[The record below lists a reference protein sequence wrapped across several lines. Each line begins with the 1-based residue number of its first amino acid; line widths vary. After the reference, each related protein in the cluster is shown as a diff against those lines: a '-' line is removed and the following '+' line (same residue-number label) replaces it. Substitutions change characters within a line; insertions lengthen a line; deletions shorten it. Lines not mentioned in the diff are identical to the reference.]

1 MCSLELYS
9 RVNEALS
16 RLLVDNTET
25 ETVWSIGTT
34 NTSMD
39 EDNPPLILTD
49 PTIPE
54 EEETPPML
62 SNRTETINSTT
73 QFFSLTEVQ
82 PQNTERYSGVSI
94 TVAEEEQIS
103 LPETRSGVKRL
114 HDGSLNLSSS
124 CIDQSK
130 VVIVPVPSEHHQAYC
145 DAIPLGG
152 SAENIARIEPLQD
165 PIASISLPSPT
176 CTIQSFKNY
185 AGPYSFDANFTKLN
199 ESSKNRHWD
208 YSSLLSKLYIDMNK
222 SVQVEFNVGSSP
234 PCGLSIRAL
243 PVYSDANY
251 INEPVRRC
259 PNHASDTD
267 PSNENFLSHRQHL
280 IRVVGEDV
288 RYLEDPASNRL
299 SVAFPVVA
307 PAAGSELIS
316 KQIKFMCLGSDV
328 GGINRRPTKV
338 VFTLEDNEANVLGRK
353 VFDVRLCSCP
363 RRDKQQ
369 EEERHLKQE
378 DQARNIANK

>member
-1 MCSLELYS
+1 M
-9 RVNEALS
+9 
-16 RLLVDNTET
+16 VDNTET
-25 ETVWSIGTT
+25 ETVWSIGTN
-34 NTSMD
+34 NTTMD
-39 EDNPPLILTD
+39 
-49 PTIPE
+49 
-54 EEETPPML
+54 EETPALLLTDENIMEEESPPLL

-82 PQNTERYSGVSI
+82 PQNTDRYSGVSI
-94 TVAEEEQIS
+94 SLTEEEQIS
-103 LPETRSGVKRL
+103 LPETRSGAKRL

-130 VVIVPVPSEHHQAYC
+130 VIIVPSDHHQVFC
-145 DAIPLGG
+145 DSIPLGG
-152 SAENIARIEPLQD
+152 SADNITRIEPLQD
-165 PIASISLPSPT
+165 PTASVCLPVAA
-176 CTIQSFKNY
+176 CTIQTFKNY
-185 AGPYSFDANFTKLN
+185 TGPYNFDASFTKLN

-208 YSSLLSKLYIDMNK
+208 FSDLLSKLYIDMNK
-222 SVQVEFNVGSSP
+222 SVQVEFHVGASP
-234 PCGLSIRAL
+234 PSGLSIRAL
-243 PVYSDANY
+243 PVFSDANY
-251 INEPVRRC
+251 INEPVKRC
-259 PNHASDTD
+259 PNHASHTD
-267 PSNENFLSHRQHL
+267 PTNENFGFRHHL

-288 RYLEDPASNRL
+288 QYLEDPASNRL

-338 VFTLEDNEANVLGRK
+338 VFTLEDNDGRVLGRK